1 MSLSS
6 RIKPISY
13 LKAHASEIVRTL
25 RDEREPMIITQNGEA
40 KAVVQD
46 IDTYEQTQ
54 ETMALLKILAL
65 GSRQIEA
72 GRVQP
77 AADTHRAAAGAA
89 TDSLMPFSV
98 QLTDDAARDLEEL
111 CDYVERRDAPGRA
124 EHVLE
129 RIEKVFD
136 SLSAH
141 PHRGNYPKELL
152 DIGIREYREVF
163 FKPYRVIYRVMESD
177 VYVLLIADGRRDMQT
192 LLQRRLLQA

>member
-25 RDEREPMIITQNGEA
+25 RDEPEPLIITQNGEA

-77 AADTHRAAAGAA
+77 AAD
-89 TDSLMPFSV
+89 LI
-98 QLTDDAARDLEEL
+98 ARLR
-111 CDYVERRDAPGRA
+111 ERR
-124 EHVLE
+124 
-129 RIEKVFD
+129 
-136 SLSAH
+136 
-141 PHRGNYPKELL
+141 
-152 DIGIREYREVF
+152 
-163 FKPYRVIYRVMESD
+163 
-177 VYVLLIADGRRDMQT
+177 QT
-192 LLQRRLLQA
+192 P